1 MVELNIIPECYV
13 DTKVAE
19 ILGQAKGKYNHQKG
33 CGNVANKMIRL
44 KDSECLGIID
54 EDVNKGAKAAYFSE
68 FDVVLHNASLIL
80 KVHKQRKHYLIL
92 IRPEIEKWLMND
104 ANAIGINPSH
114 EDYKL
119 PNDLEGIKEMTKIK
133 DIDNNEGFKN
143 FIKRLIRDK
152 SPSITMLK
160 HWINLFKN
168 NELHTVK

>member
-1 MVELNIIPECYV
+1 MAELNIIPECYV

-44 KDSECLGIID
+44 NNSECLGIID
-54 EDVNKGAKAAYFSE
+54 EDLNKGAKAAYFSE
-68 FDVVLHNASLIL
+68 FNVVLQTESLIL
-80 KVHKQRKHYLIL
+80 KIHKQRKHYLIL

-114 EDYKL
+114 KDYNL
-119 PNDLEGIKEMTKIK
+119 PADLQGFKEVTKIK
-133 DIDNNEGFKN
+133 DIDKNEGFKN
-143 FIKRLIRDK
+143 FVKKLIREEA
-152 SPSITMLK
+152 PSITTLK
-160 HWINLFKN
+160 HWIGLFKN